1 MKPLD
6 PERMEK
12 LVSSMRG
19 AIKLLGELRDLP
31 VPEFMADPH
40 KQSSAKYNFT
50 AAIEAAID
58 IASHVISRKGLRAP
72 EDYAD
77 TFQVLSEAG
86 ILPADFTGELKKM
99 ARFRNRL
106 VHIYWDVDTAELR
119 RILET
124 KLSDFNRYL
133 SEIGAYMAREE
144 RSIGCP

>member
-6 PERMEK
+6 PERMGK
-12 LVSSMRG
+12 LLSSMRV
-19 AIKLLGELRDLP
+19 ALALLKELRELP
-31 VPEFMADPH
+31 TADFIADPH
-40 KQSSAKYNFT
+40 LQSSAKYNFT

-58 IASHVISRKGLRAP
+58 IASHLISRRSLRAP

-86 ILPADFTGELKKM
+86 VLDPDFAGELKKM

-106 VHIYWDVDTAELR
+106 VHLYWDVDTSELR

-124 KLSDFNRYL
+124 RLDDFERYL
-133 SEIGAYMAREE
+133 SCIGKYMAQA
-144 RSIGCP
+144 